1 MFENFGTALTQLV
14 GFLGVFAFF
23 IYQLISDKTNQ
34 EVSSIKTRSNQNKVL
49 QVEGQSQRK
58 GLFGRKSVKVNESN
72 VTNKP
77 KKGWFK

>member
-14 GFLGVFAFF
+14 GFFGVFAFF

>member
-14 GFLGVFAFF
+14 GFFGVFAFF

-34 EVSSIKTRSNQNKVL
+34 EVSSLKTRSNQNKVL
-49 QVEGQSQRK
+49 SSDGKSQKK
-58 GLFGRKSVKVNESN
+58 GLFGRKSVKVNKIEE
-72 VTNKP
+72 TDKP